1 MIFLLSLYFGLGGFF
16 SFYMAPLLFKTLEK
30 SLAGSV
36 VEKVFPVYFGVGL
49 AAVGTSLLLALS
61 SKMPKFLDTLLIVN
75 LIILLALEFYVLPEA
90 HSLKV
95 AGSPEFIKMHLIS
108 VIMSTVSL
116 FFTFGAI
123 IYLIVKRDVGS

>member
-16 SFYMAPLLFKTLEK
+16 SFYMAPLLFKTLER
-30 SLAGSV
+30 SIAGSV
-36 VEKVFPVYFGVGL
+36 VEKVFPVYFGIGI
-49 AAVGTSLLLALS
+49 AAVGVSLLLALS
-61 SKMPKFLDTLLIVN
+61 SRMPRFLDTLLIVN
-75 LIILLALEFYVLPEA
+75 LIILLALEFYVLPKA

-95 AGSPEFIKMHLIS
+95 AGSPEFMKIHLIS

-123 IYLIVKRDVGS
+123 VYLIVKRDVGS